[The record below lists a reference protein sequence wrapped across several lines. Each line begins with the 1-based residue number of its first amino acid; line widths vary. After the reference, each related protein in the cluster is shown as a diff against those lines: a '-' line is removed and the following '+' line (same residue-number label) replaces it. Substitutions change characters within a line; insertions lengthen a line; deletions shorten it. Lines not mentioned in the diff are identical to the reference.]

1 MIVTG
6 KVQDRAA
13 RKFPTYCYR
22 KPIKTRLDIY
32 SVDPARFDPL
42 HEYPRSEGKPTYSAE
57 CKTVDLADYE
67 AVIGPMNE
75 KGESRLSITM
85 LPNEY
90 TEAEEPAVVFEMTI
104 NGILPNS
111 VFCIDEALRRCF
123 SDA

>member
-1 MIVTG
+1 MVVTG
-6 KVQDRAA
+6 KVHGAAA
-13 RKFPTYCYR
+13 RKYYGYCYR
-22 KPIKTRLDIY
+22 KPVKTRLDSY
-32 SVDPARFDPL
+32 SIDPARVDPL
-42 HEYPRSEGKPTYSAE
+42 HEYPRSEGKPAYSAE

-90 TEAEEPAVVFEMTI
+90 TDAEIPAVVFEMTI

-111 VFCIDEALRRCF
+111 GFCIDEAMRRCF

>member
-6 KVQDRAA
+6 KVRDRSA
-13 RKFPTYCYR
+13 RKFQAYCYR

-32 SVDPARFDPL
+32 SVDPARLDPL
-42 HEYPRSEGKPTYSAE
+42 HEYPRSEGKPACSAE

-67 AVIGPMNE
+67 AVIGPTNE

-90 TEAEEPAVVFEMTI
+90 TEAEESAVVFEMTI

-111 VFCIDEALRRCF
+111 GFCIDEAIRCCF